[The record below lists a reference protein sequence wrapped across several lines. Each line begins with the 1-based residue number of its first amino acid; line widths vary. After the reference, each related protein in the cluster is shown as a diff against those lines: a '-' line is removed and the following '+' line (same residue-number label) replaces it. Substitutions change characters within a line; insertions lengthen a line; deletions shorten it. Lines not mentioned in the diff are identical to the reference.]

1 MGTTLQTL
9 PDLLT
14 GHQGAHLVV
23 RVDGQVILDG
33 PQAVLV
39 SNNPYESGDIAG
51 LGRRA
56 RLDQGLLGVI
66 GVKVQTAA
74 QAAGLLRGMQRSRSL
89 TVLTAR
95 EVIIDADQPQI
106 PVGIDGESVLMPTP
120 VRCTI
125 RPLALRVQVPRDRP
139 GVPAL
144 PPQLDWT
151 QLRRQALTFT

>member
-1 MGTTLQTL
+1 
-9 PDLLT
+9 
-14 GHQGAHLVV
+14 
-23 RVDGQVILDG
+23 
-33 PQAVLV
+33 
-39 SNNPYESGDIAG
+39 
-51 LGRRA
+51 
-56 RLDQGLLGVI
+56 
-66 GVKVQTAA
+66 
-74 QAAGLLRGMQRSRSL
+74 MQRSRSL

-139 GVPAL
+139 GVPAP
-144 PPQLDWT
+144 PPQLDWA